1 MAYATRAATAARRS
15 PRAQRM
21 ISASRRN
28 HHISASPR
36 RLSRTSLVH
45 MESNEGKTSLL
56 IRTSAVNNEVIFLTV
71 AQHLRKLLRNHP
83 VTPPCFSTNRPL
95 KLVATLFIKRPAYMF
110 MPAPPPE
117 NLNLPGYFNPSRFSI
132 SNVYP
137 HFVDVPCRVGPRAS
151 LLRFHQFIHGYF
163 QNELFQR
170 GYQIHTVELK
180 RRYDIFEECEGH
192 IELVLEQE

>member
-1 MAYATRAATAARRS
+1 MARRS

-21 ISASRRN
+21 ISSSRRN
-28 HHISASPR
+28 HHLSAPPR
-36 RLSRTSLVH
+36 RLARTALVH
-45 MESNEGKTSLL
+45 MESSDGKTSML
-56 IRTSAVNNEVIFLTV
+56 IRTSAVNNEIIFLTV
-71 AQHLRKLLRNHP
+71 SQHLQRMLHDHP
-83 VTPPCFSTNRPL
+83 VAPLCFPTNRPL

-117 NLNLPGYFNPSRFSI
+117 NPNLPEYFNPSRFSI

-137 HFVDVPCRVGPRAS
+137 HFVDIPCRVGPRAS
-151 LLRFHQFIHGYF
+151 LLRFHQFLLGHF
-163 QNELFQR
+163 QNKLFEK

-192 IELVLEQE
+192 IELILEQE